1 MTILTSANGS
11 LPLSLRKGETLVI
24 RNYSGIETVANSIAS
39 RERAAGQGEGVYVYG
54 PQTSDVTLTL
64 SSTGSLDYQI
74 VSGDVTPLQSVAVE
88 PSASGAPGRIYMS
101 NSRPYRLGG
110 NAGSGAGYKGSMGR
124 QVATWSAF
132 SVAAQGNATL
142 ISTDLPPQPDN
153 APNSVRLIRNASPTS
168 AGECAAALS
177 AYTPVAS
184 SIFPSVGV
192 WIKNPGTRVL
202 DFRVRFWNVGGTRSV
217 SYGGSIR
224 PGRGWQFMTLS
235 GRATVAGNWTIG
247 TDQIGSVRV
256 EQTDVGPN
264 GAWVAGDELLFGA
277 VYADVKARPRFMLT
291 FDDVPSNAIRP
302 YPLSAS
308 APASGRSAKQM
319 LDHYGFRGT
328 VYVTSTLVGGT
339 PTNITASEIQS
350 LIDAGWAIGSHSTT
364 HPIDATGAGLRLL
377 GPYGYNRSR
386 ASRAGNAAEAGT
398 MLDCRVISATTG
410 TNVLTC
416 ENNHSMSVGSKF
428 TFVDTA
434 PTGFQT
440 GVTYYVTAPS
450 GATLKLA
457 STPGNANSGTAI
469 AVPSNWTGL
478 AEWRW
483 PGSAPDDSAICAD
496 IKGGIDGLTAL
507 GFRGHELFHALPQGG
522 WDHYVRSA
530 VERLGIRHTRGISS
544 TAANHRSIHIGY
556 PTGGSCSSTPF
567 WATGWPEQ
575 ADAISTDQSFTLPQA
590 TDYVDECIT
599 FGYTGANYH
608 HSVSDSPDVLDG
620 LLAYLKTK
628 VDAGEI
634 DVVTVW
640 DLFDLVELW

>member
-1 MTILTSANGS
+1 MPKTLRYIGADERFFEVGVTGSQQMWLRNQTGEVSDANVAPLIGTGKFVFADQESPQITRASSGSPSGLIDPVTGEAVVDTSAVHQS
-11 LPLSLRKGETLVI
+11 AR
-24 RNYSGIETVANSIAS
+24 
-39 RERAAGQGEGVYVYG
+39 
-54 PQTSDVTLTL
+54 L
-64 SSTGSLDYQI
+64 SS
-74 VSGDVTPLQSVAVE
+74 VA
-88 PSASGAPGRIYMS
+88 PDGLTAGR
-101 NSRPYRLGG
+101 
-110 NAGSGAGYKGSMGR
+110 KGSMGR

-132 SVAAQGNATL
+132 YVAAQGNATL

-153 APNSVRLIRNASPTS
+153 ATNSVRLVRNASPVS
-168 AGECAAALS
+168 AGECAVALS

-235 GRATVAGNWTIG
+235 GKATVAGNWTIG
-247 TDQIGSVRV
+247 TDAIGSVRV
-256 EQTDVGPN
+256 EQTDAGPN

-319 LDHYGFRGT
+319 LDYYGFRGT

-350 LIDAGWAIGSHSTT
+350 LIDAGWAMGSHSTT

-386 ASRAGNAAEAGT
+386 ASRAGNAAEAAT

-483 PGSAPDDSAICAD
+483 PGSAPDDSAIYAD

-507 GFRGHELFHALPQGG
+507 GLRGHELFHALPQGG

-530 VERLGIRHTRGISS
+530 VERLGIIRHTRGISS

-567 WATGWPEQ
+567 LAPGWPEQ

-590 TDYVDECIT
+590 MAYVDECIAN
-599 FGYTGANYH
+599 GYTGANYH
-608 HSVSDSPDVLDG
+608 HSVTDSPDVLDG
-620 LLAYLKTK
+620 LLSYLKTK
-628 VDAGEI
+628 SDAGLI

-640 DLFDLVELW
+640 DLFEETRLW

>member
-1 MTILTSANGS
+1 MPANDGS
-11 LPLSLRKGETLVI
+11 LALVLQQQGFSSAAARAI
-24 RNYSGIETVANSIAS
+24 DAAVSDAGIGNSPNLTVK
-39 RERAAGQGEGVYVYG
+39 R
-54 PQTSDVTLTL
+54 
-64 SSTGSLDYQI
+64 
-74 VSGDVTPLQSVAVE
+74 
-88 PSASGAPGRIYMS
+88 
-101 NSRPYRLGG
+101 
-110 NAGSGAGYKGSMGR
+110 SGAGFKGTMGR

-132 SVAAQGNATL
+132 SVAVQGNATL

-153 APNSVRLIRNASPTS
+153 ATNSVRLVRNASPVSIGT
-168 AGECAAALS
+168 CAVALS

-184 SIFPSVGV
+184 SIYPSVGV
-192 WIKNPGTRVL
+192 WVKNPGTRVL
-202 DFRVRFWNVGGTRSV
+202 DFRVRFWNVGSTRSV

-247 TDQIGSVRV
+247 TDQIGTVWV

-319 LDHYGFRGT
+319 LDYYGFRGT
-328 VYVTSTLVGGT
+328 VYVTSTLVGGV

-350 LIDAGWAIGSHSTT
+350 LIDAGWSLGSHSTT
-364 HPIDATGAGLRLL
+364 HPIDAIGAGLRLL

-386 ASRAGNAAEAGT
+386 ASRAGNAAEAAT

-416 ENNHSMSVGSKF
+416 ESNHSMSVGSKF
-428 TFVDTA
+428 TFVGTA

-457 STPGNANSGTAI
+457 STPGNAYSGTAI

-483 PGSAPDDSAICAD
+483 PGSAPDDSAIYAD
-496 IKGGIDGLTAL
+496 IKGGIDGLTAM

-530 VERLGIRHTRGISS
+530 VERLGIRHARGISS
-544 TAANHRSIHIGY
+544 PAANHRSIHIGY

-567 WATGWPEQ
+567 WVPGWPEQ

-590 TDYVDECIT
+590 TAYVDECIAN
-599 FGYTGANYH
+599 GYTGANYH

-628 VDAGEI
+628 SDAGEI

-640 DLFDLVELW
+640 ELFEQTRLW